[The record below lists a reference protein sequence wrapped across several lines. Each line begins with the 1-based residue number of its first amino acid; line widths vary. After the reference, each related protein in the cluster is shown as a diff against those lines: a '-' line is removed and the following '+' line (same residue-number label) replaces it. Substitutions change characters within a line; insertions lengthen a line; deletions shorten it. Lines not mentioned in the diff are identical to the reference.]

1 MLALKLGQSLSSSK
15 NSAWLPTDESSLVAW
30 YRKASELD
38 LEPSPGVKTWGNS
51 EGDSTLRMGQS
62 TVSEQPTFANGV
74 VTFDPA
80 NTQNLQTTGQISLT
94 GSFMVGMKIN
104 PSTYAGVILGDNT
117 SVGEFFKLTSND
129 TIRVKIDSSQVD
141 LTLDSGTWDSD
152 IPIIIARA
160 GTTLVLFYNGVLQS
174 TTGGIISG
182 TADIDTIG
190 VRRVDLNPYD
200 GTITEIQ
207 IYNDYDVNMIAKI
220 NTRLS
225 PL

>member
-1 MLALKLGQSLSSSK
+1 MKVLKLGQSLTSSESFP
-15 NSAWLPTDESSLVAW
+15 WFPTDESSLVAW
-30 YRKASELD
+30 YRKGSKQGND
-38 LEPSPGVKTWGNS
+38 GVNTGLARW
-51 EGDSTLRMGQS
+51 GDSSSNAYDMLQATA
-62 TVSEQPTFANGV
+62 SEQPTIANNIL
-74 VTFDPA
+74 TFDPA

-94 GSFMVGMKIN
+94 GDFMVGMKIN
-104 PSTYAGVILGDNT
+104 PSTYSGVVLGDNT
-117 SVGEFFKLTSND
+117 SAGEFFKLTAND
-129 TIRVKIDSSQVD
+129 TIRVKIDSNQVD

-160 GTTLVLFYNGVLQS
+160 GTLLVLFYNGVLQV
-174 TTGGIISG
+174 TTGGTISG

-207 IYNDYDVNMIAKI
+207 IYNDYDANMIAKI

>member
-1 MLALKLGQSLSSSK
+1 MKVLKLGQSLTSSESFP
-15 NSAWLPTDESSLVAW
+15 WLPTDESSLVAW
-30 YRKASELD
+30 YRKGSKQSTGGGTGL
-38 LEPSPGVKTWGNS
+38 GRW
-51 EGDSTLRMGQS
+51 GDSSSNAYDMLQA
-62 TVSEQPTFANGV
+62 TVSEQPAFSNGI

-94 GSFMVGMKIN
+94 GDFMVGMKIN
-104 PSTYAGVILGDNT
+104 PSTYSGVVLGDNT
-117 SVGEFFKLTSND
+117 SAGEFFKLTAND
-129 TIRVKIDSSQVD
+129 TIRVKIDSNQVD

-152 IPIIIARA
+152 IPIIIGR
-160 GTTLVLFYNGVLQS
+160 GGGLLVLIYNGVLQV
-174 TTGGIISG
+174 TTGGALAG

-207 IYNDYDVNMIAKI
+207 IYNNYDANMIDKI

-225 PL
+225 SL